1 MYDSAGPVTLVDPA
15 GGRSLRIES
24 AGAGST
30 VVWNPAPTKTATLSD
45 MTPDGFRHFVCVETG
60 AIGERRITV
69 APGQQHRMKV
79 LYRAAG

>member
-1 MYDSAGPVTLVDPA
+1 
-15 GGRSLRIES
+15 
-24 AGAGST
+24 
-30 VVWNPAPTKTATLSD
+30 